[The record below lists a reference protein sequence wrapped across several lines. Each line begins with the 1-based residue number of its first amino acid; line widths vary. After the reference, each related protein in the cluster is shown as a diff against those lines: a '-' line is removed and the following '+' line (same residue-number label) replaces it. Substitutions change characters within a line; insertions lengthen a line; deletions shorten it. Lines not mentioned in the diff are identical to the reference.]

1 MGKGC
6 GRKPKSEITG
16 DTPIIRL
23 VGGYKMLPGK
33 KFTVFTSPNNPGTF
47 TNPTLIKTN
56 GHYFILS
63 YEQDGGSWNVLL
75 TAVAQLFKLEI
86 KQAR

>member
-1 MGKGC
+1 MGKVC
-6 GRKPKSEITG
+6 AQKQNSEITG
-16 DTPIIRL
+16 AALNIIL
-23 VGGYKMLPGK
+23 VSGYKMVPGK
-33 KFTVFTSPNNPGTF
+33 KFTISTSPGNPGTF
-47 TNPTLIKTN
+47 TNPTLIITN